1 MNKYGWADAAVDV
14 MPYIVRI
21 ELPDGYGSGFV
32 INYRQDRKKR
42 MVVIAT
48 AFHVIEHA
56 EKWGELIRVIRGDTV
71 IVLSPADREIYGF
84 EDRDL
89 ALLVFD
95 ADGLKL
101 PKKILQSGNT
111 EEVLPPGF
119 PVGWCGFPNIADKY
133 ECFFAG
139 HISTALSTK
148 GDYLVDGVTIHGI
161 SGGPAFI
168 HVDNKITLIGV
179 VSAYYPNRATG
190 ESLPGMSLIRSVN
203 PFTEF
208 FEKMYKEWQKR
219 IRKARRQKGSKTN
232 LKDVK

>member
-1 MNKYGWADAAVDV
+1 MNKYGWADAALKV

-21 ELPDGYGSGFV
+21 ELPDNYGSGFV
-32 INYRQDRKKR
+32 INYREDGPQKR
-42 MVVIAT
+42 VVVIAT

-71 IVLSPADREIYGF
+71 VVLAPSNRRIFGF
-84 EDRDL
+84 EEQDL
-89 ALLVFD
+89 ALLMFD

-101 PKKILQSGNT
+101 PDKILQTGST
-111 EEVLPPGF
+111 EVLPPGF
-119 PVGWCGFPNIADKY
+119 PVGWCGFPNIADQY

-139 HISTALSTK
+139 HISTALPTK
-148 GDYLVDGVTIHGI
+148 GDYLVDGVAIHGI

-168 HVDNKITLIGV
+168 HVDNKVTLIGV

-208 FEKMYKEWQKR
+208 FDKNNKECEKRVQQ
-219 IRKARRQKGSKTN
+219 ARRQKAKRKATSRGQ
-232 LKDVK
+232 

>member
-1 MNKYGWADAAVDV
+1 MNKYGWADAAVNV

-21 ELPDGYGSGFV
+21 ELPDCYGSGFV
-32 INYRQDRKKR
+32 INYRQDGKKR

-56 EKWGELIRVIRGDTV
+56 EKWGEMIRVVRGDTV
-71 IVLSPADREIYGF
+71 IMLSPADRDIYRL
-84 EDRDL
+84 EERDL
-89 ALLVFD
+89 ALLMFD

-101 PKKILQSGNT
+101 PDKILQTGST

-119 PVGWCGFPNIADKY
+119 PVAWCGFPNIADQY

-139 HISTALSTK
+139 HISTALPIK

-208 FEKMYKEWQKR
+208 FKKMDKERQER
-219 IRKARRQKGSKTN
+219 TQNAHRQKGRKTN

>member
-1 MNKYGWADAAVDV
+1 MNKYGWADAAMNV

-21 ELPDGYGSGFV
+21 ELPDNYGSGFV
-32 INYRQDRKKR
+32 INYRQDGKKR
-42 MVVIAT
+42 MVAIAT

-56 EKWGELIRVIRGDTV
+56 EKWRELIRVIRGDTV
-71 IVLSPADREIYGF
+71 VVLSPADREIYGF

-101 PKKILQSGNT
+101 PKKILQLGM
-111 EEVLPPGF
+111 EKVLPPGF
-119 PVGWCGFPNIADKY
+119 PVGWCGFPNIAEQH

-139 HISTALSTK
+139 HISTAFPSQ
-148 GDYLVDGVTIHGI
+148 GDYLLDGVTIHGI

-168 HVDNKITLIGV
+168 NLDNKITIIGV

-190 ESLPGMSLIRSVN
+190 ESLPGMSLIRSVE
-203 PFTEF
+203 PFIEF
-208 FEKMYKEWQKR
+208 FKKMNKKR
-219 IRKARRQKGSKTN
+219 QERAKKAR
-232 LKDVK
+232 